1 MAVCSYGNKAGYST
15 GVEFAEVQP
24 RRALLYSGCGSVFCL
39 LPMPLSLVS

>member
-24 RRALLYSGCGSVFCL
+24 RRALLYSGCSSVFCL
-39 LPMPLSLVS
+39 LLMPLSLVS